1 MTDQHHD
8 FADDTNS
15 PRAKFGEALK
25 DARELRQDGKL
36 SQTALAKLA
45 RTSKSTISRIENA
58 VPPIPSHLPV
68 IFDQIFKT
76 DGIFK
81 RLYDETRVND
91 FPSRYRRR
99 MKLEARAIAIAEWSP
114 NLVPGLL
121 QTTAYARALFRAGNP
136 RATDH
141 EITTRADARIARQ
154 EVLHRG
160 SPPDLSIVICEAVI
174 RRSVGGSEVM
184 RGQLASLL
192 AQGTRYTTI
201 VQVLPFSTGSHLL
214 MDGSMS
220 ILTAPDGTRVIYT
233 ESLNAAVIND
243 DPATVRAMS
252 RAYDVLTA
260 TALPPTASAQV
271 IRGQMEAL

>member
-1 MTDQHHD
+1 MTDQQESTEE
-8 FADDTNS
+8 ANS
-15 PRAKFGEALK
+15 PRERFGEALR
-25 DARELRQDGKL
+25 DARELRPDGRL
-36 SQTALAKLA
+36 SQTNLAKLA

-58 VPPIPSHLPV
+58 VPPIPSHLPAL
-68 IFDQIFKT
+68 FDQIFKT

-99 MKLEARAIAIAEWSP
+99 MALETRAIAIAEWSP

-121 QTTAYARALFRAGNP
+121 QTAAYARALFRAGNP

-141 EITTRADARIARQ
+141 EVTARADARMARQ
-154 EVLHRG
+154 ELLRKG

-174 RRSVGGSEVM
+174 RRAVGGPEVM
-184 RGQLASLL
+184 RGQLATLL
-192 AQGTRYTTI
+192 SQGTRHTTI

-220 ILTAPDGTRVIYT
+220 LLTAPDGTRVVYT
-233 ESLNAAVIND
+233 ESLNSAVIED
-243 DPATVRAMS
+243 DPATVRSMS

-260 TALPPTASAQV
+260 TALSPTASAEM
-271 IRGQMEAL
+271 IREQMEAL